1 MPLDLIVL
9 NERQCYCLIIL
20 KCHFKDIAATRND
33 DFQCG
38 IDGFKGISKIRSKI
52 ILNQMLGNVKNGIS
66 PLFAYNEIHENI
78 FGYSR
83 I

>member
-20 KCHFKDIAATRND
+20 KSYFKDIAATRND
-33 DFQCG
+33 NFQCG
-38 IDGFKGISKIRSKI
+38 IDGFKRI
-52 ILNQMLGNVKNGIS
+52 IAI

>member
-38 IDGFKGISKIRSKI
+38 IDGFKGISKSGLK
-52 ILNQMLGNVKNGIS
+52 
-66 PLFAYNEIHENI
+66 
-78 FGYSR
+78 
-83 I
+83 

>member
-20 KCHFKDIAATRND
+20 KCHFKDIAAIRND
-33 DFQCG
+33 NFQCG
-38 IDGFKGISKIRSKI
+38 IDGFKRI
-52 ILNQMLGNVKNGIS
+52 IQIAI
-66 PLFAYNEIHENI
+66 PLFAYKEIHENI
-78 FGYSR
+78 FGYLR

>member
-20 KCHFKDIAATRND
+20 KCYFKDIAATRND
-33 DFQCG
+33 NFQCG
-38 IDGFKGISKIRSKI
+38 IDGFKRISKRSSKI

-66 PLFAYNEIHENI
+66 LIGSKSYDYIQ
-78 FGYSR
+78 
-83 I
+83 

>member
-33 DFQCG
+33 NFQCG
-38 IDGFKGISKIRSKI
+38 IDGLKRI
-52 ILNQMLGNVKNGIS
+52 I